1 MTSIG
6 ILALICFIV
15 GYFFI
20 ATEHKFKTHKSAI
33 AIGLGGFLWVL
44 VAFSGMDKLEMKSH
58 LAETSGD
65 IFGIIIFLLS
75 AMTLVEILIHYK
87 FFDWLGEKLLELKL
101 DDRKQFIVMGAITFF
116 LSAVVDNTTLTIIMV
131 QIARGFFKG
140 KNLLLAVSGIVVLSN
155 AGGAWSPTGDVNTLM
170 IWLAGKVETLDFL
183 SKGFL
188 PAFSFALVLTFLLA
202 RKIES
207 DKHDTLKKEKTVL
220 SRGEIL
226 IIILSLIS
234 FISPLIVNTIGL
246 EPYMGRLFGLGLVWI
261 AIEFVKGR
269 SAKQTHVEAN
279 VETFLQRTDISS
291 LNFLIGILLA
301 VSALSTL
308 GVLNS
313 MSQFI
318 FGQAQ
323 EFHRLVIGTVAM
335 GIASAFVDN
344 VPLTAIAI
352 KMITSTDYM
361 IWILMALAVT
371 TGGSLL
377 IVGSIPGVVAMGMI
391 KELTFGKY
399 MKLATIPVFIAFC
412 VGIAVWLVE
421 YQVLIGF

>member
-1 MTSIG
+1 MTLFG
-6 ILALICFIV
+6 IIALITFIV

-44 VAFSGMDKLEMKSH
+44 VALSGMDKGVLKTH

-87 FFDWLGEKLLELKL
+87 FFDWLGEKLLEMKF
-101 DDRKQFIVMGAITFF
+101 DDRKQFLVMGAITFF

-140 KNLLLAVSGIVVLSN
+140 KNLLVAVAGIVILSN

-170 IWLAGKVETLDFL
+170 IWLAGKVETVDFL
-183 SKGFL
+183 TKGFL
-188 PAFSFALVLTFLLA
+188 PAFSFAVVLSILLA
-202 RKIES
+202 RKIQN
-207 DKHDTLKKEKTVL
+207 DTHDTLKKEKTVL
-220 SRGEIL
+220 TRGEIL
-226 IIILSLIS
+226 IVILSLIS
-234 FISPLIVNTIGL
+234 FISPLLVNSIGL

-279 VETFLQRTDISS
+279 VESFLQRTDISS

-301 VSALSTL
+301 VSALSTM
-308 GVLNS
+308 GVLNT

-318 FGQAQ
+318 FGTAQ
-323 EFHRLVIGTVAM
+323 DFSRLVMGTVAM
-335 GIASAFVDN
+335 GIASSFVDN

-412 VGIAVWLVE
+412 VGVAVWLVE
-421 YQVLIGF
+421 YQVIKGF